1 MDNFGP
7 QPMNQ
12 KKSKTWLAIVIII
25 VLAALAYAVYFV
37 RVTNKEPAEPI
48 VNQLESQGT
57 SDEVSAIEKD
67 LSATALEGLDN
78 EVSDI
83 EKELQNLGL

>member
-1 MDNFGP
+1 
-7 QPMNQ
+7 MNQ
-12 KKSKTWLAIVIII
+12 KKSKTWLAILIII

-37 RVTNKEPAEPI
+37 RVSNQEPAEPI

-67 LSATALEGLDN
+67 LTGTALEGLDS

-83 EKELQNLGL
+83 EKELGNISL

>member
-12 KKSKTWLAIVIII
+12 KKSKTWLAVVIILI
-25 VLAALAYAVYFV
+25 LAVLAYLVYFV
-37 RVTNKEPAEPI
+37 RISNKEPAEPI

-57 SDEVSAIEKD
+57 SDEVADIEQD
-67 LSATALEGLDN
+67 LSGTALEGLDS
-78 EVSDI
+78 EVTDI
-83 EKELQNLGL
+83 ETELQNFGL